1 MNRLPSIVA
10 LLALAILTSCEPS
23 QDSVGVGGVIP
34 SDADGEMGSR
44 IRRDTS
50 NPERIA
56 AQNSVGR
63 PPLPRNLVNDV
74 EDVCPVHREK
84 MKVREIPI
92 VYSESTLGKV
102 DPSEIQSRA
111 DFPFGAEKLISSGNA
126 LLPGEPLSAYVYQC
140 AACVAAREAAEV
152 KSTSAALR

>member
-1 MNRLPSIVA
+1 M
-10 LLALAILTSCEPS
+10 
-23 QDSVGVGGVIP
+23 IP
-34 SDADGEMGSR
+34 SDADGDLASPIHR
-44 IRRDTS
+44 NTS

-56 AQNSVGR
+56 AQNSLGR

-92 VYSESTLGKV
+92 VFSETTLGNV

-111 DFPFGAEKLISSGNA
+111 EFPFGAEKLISSENA
-126 LLPGEPLSAYVYQC
+126 LLPGEPMSAFVYQC
-140 AACVAAREAAEV
+140 PACVAAREAAEV
-152 KSTSAALR
+152 KRISAALR